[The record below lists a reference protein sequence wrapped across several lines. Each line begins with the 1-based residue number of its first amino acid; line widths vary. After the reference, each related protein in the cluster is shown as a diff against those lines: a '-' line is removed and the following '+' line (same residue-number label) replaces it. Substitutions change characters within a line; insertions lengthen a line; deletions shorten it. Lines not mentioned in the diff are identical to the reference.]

1 MSILWDI
8 IFSDTGKM
16 ILTAIGAILG
26 YFGVTKLSERKG
38 RMKERADAALRDAKA
53 NAKNERDRN
62 EIDRDA
68 SGADARDRLRADWTR
83 D

>member
-1 MSILWDI
+1 
-8 IFSDTGKM
+8 M
-16 ILTAIGAILG
+16 IWRLLLTNRLVRTIGLVLAGVLSFLT
-26 YFGVTKLSERKG
+26 FGALNVRKG
-38 RMKERADAALRDAKA
+38 RLKERADAALREAKA